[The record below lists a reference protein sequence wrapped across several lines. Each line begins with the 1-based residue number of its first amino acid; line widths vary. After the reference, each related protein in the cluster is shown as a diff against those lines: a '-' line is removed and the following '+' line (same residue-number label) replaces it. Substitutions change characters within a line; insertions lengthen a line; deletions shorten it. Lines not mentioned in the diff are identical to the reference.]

1 MIGIG
6 TKSISGIRL
15 GSKSVSAAYLGINKV
30 WPRDSSVV
38 AVTGVSLDK
47 TSLSLRVGNTEQ
59 ITATVKPDDATD
71 KSVFW
76 VSMDERIATVDQ
88 SGNVTA
94 VGAGTTTV
102 HAVATSNQDIYAT
115 CQVTAVAATV
125 AVTGVSLGKTSLSLT
140 EGASEKLLAT
150 VSPSNATNKSVTWS
164 SSDDSVATVD
174 QSGNVTAVK
183 AGDATI
189 TVRTTDGGKTASC
202 SVNVTAAISIIDY
215 ILTDGACRVPLLNVK
230 PKQDMVIVSSF
241 YVGRDPGD
249 RRIFY
254 GTENGVIQMFVNV
267 SGKERRISSYGY
279 MKGGKRNIS
288 YEARPTEPMYY
299 LLKQDFSGTQ
309 NHTAYY
315 SNGGSPY
322 RSSELDDYQVN
333 NPNKRFYYG
342 YADSAAF
349 PSDQN
354 LSIFGLANGSTD
366 NYMVAGSR
374 FYGMKI
380 WSGGNLVHDLVPAK
394 KAAEYGIYDAVT
406 QDFYAN
412 AGTGTLKGVNI

>member
-6 TKSISGIRL
+6 NKGISDLRL

-30 WPRDSSVV
+30 WPSDSSVV

-47 TSLSLRVGNTEQ
+47 TSLSLIVGNTEQ

-94 VGAGTTTV
+94 IGAGTTTV

-125 AVTGVSLGKTSLSLT
+125 AVTGVSLSKTSLSLA
-140 EGASEKLLAT
+140 EGGSEKLLAT

-189 TVRTTDGGKTASC
+189 TVRTVDGGKTASC
-202 SVNVTAAISIIDY
+202 SVNVTAAISIVDF
-215 ILTDGACRVPLLNVK
+215 ILTDGACWVPLLNVK

-241 YVGRDPGD
+241 YVGRDPGKGSIFYVTMD
-249 RRIFY
+249 GTIMMYVHQRSGRRI
-254 GTENGVIQMFVNV
+254 E
-267 SGKERRISSYGY
+267 SWGY
-279 MKGGKRNIS
+279 ANDGARNIS
-288 YEARPTEPMYY
+288 YVSRPTEPMYY
-299 LLKQDFSGTQ
+299 LLKQDFTGEQ
-309 NHTAYY
+309 NYTAYY

-322 RSSELDDYQVN
+322 RSSELDDYRVN
-333 NPNKRFYYG
+333 NPNTRLKDG
-342 YADSAAF
+342 YTDSVAF
-349 PSDQN
+349 PSDQC
-354 LSIFGLANGSTD
+354 LSVFGRHDDAAGAL
-366 NYMVAGSR
+366 VAGSR

-394 KAAEYGIYDAVT
+394 RAAEYGIYDAVT

>member
-6 TKSISGIRL
+6 NKGISDLRL

-30 WPRDSSVV
+30 WPRASSVV

-76 VSMDERIATVDQ
+76 VSMNERIATVDQ
-88 SGNVTA
+88 NGNVTA

-189 TVRTTDGGKTASC
+189 TVRTTDGGKTATC
-202 SVNVTAAISIIDY
+202 SVNVTAAISIIDF
-215 ILTDGACRVPLLNVK
+215 ILTDGACRIPLLNVK

-249 RRIFY
+249 NRIFY
-254 GTENGVIQMFVNV
+254 GTENGVIQVLINLLEQ
-267 SGKERRISSYGY
+267 ERRIISYGY
-279 MKGGKRNIS
+279 EFDGKRNTS
-288 YEARPTEPMYY
+288 YLKDRPSEPTHY
-299 LLKQDFSGTQ
+299 LLKQDFSGSK
-309 NHTAYY
+309 NYTAYY

-322 RSSELDDYQVN
+322 QSSELDDYQVN
-333 NPNKRFYYG
+333 NPNTRFYYG
-342 YADSAAF
+342 YTSVTAF

-354 LSIFGLANGSTD
+354 LSIFGLGDGSG
-366 NYMVAGSR
+366 YMVAGSR

-394 KAAEYGIYDAVT
+394 KAAEYGIYDTVT
-406 QDFYAN
+406 QDFYTN
-412 AGTGTLKGVNI
+412 AGTGNLHGGRA

>member
-6 TKSISGIRL
+6 NKGISDLRL

-30 WPRDSSVV
+30 WQRAV
-38 AVTGVSLDK
+38 AVTGVSLSK

-59 ITATVKPDDATD
+59 IT
-71 KSVFW
+71 
-76 VSMDERIATVDQ
+76 
-88 SGNVTA
+88 
-94 VGAGTTTV
+94 
-102 HAVATSNQDIYAT
+102 
-115 CQVTAVAATV
+115 
-125 AVTGVSLGKTSLSLT
+125 
-140 EGASEKLLAT
+140 AT

-202 SVNVTAAISIIDY
+202 SVNVTAAISIIDF

-230 PKQDMVIVSSF
+230 PLQDMVIVSSF
-241 YVGRDPGD
+241 YVASDPGNY
-249 RRIFY
+249 RIFY
-254 GTENGVIQMFVNV
+254 GTENGIIQMLLNFVNH
-267 SGKERRISSYGY
+267 ERRIYSYGY
-279 MKGGKRNIS
+279 TSDGQRNIS
-288 YEARPTEPMYY
+288 YCKGRPSEPTFY
-299 LLKQDFSGTQ
+299 LLKHNFKGSQ
-309 NHTAYY
+309 NFTAFY
-315 SNGGSPY
+315 SNSGSPY
-322 RSSELDDYQVN
+322 LSSSLDAYQTSD
-333 NPNKRFYYG
+333 PKTRFYYG
-342 YADSAAF
+342 YTDSAAF

-412 AGTGTLKGVNI
+412 AGTGNLTGGMA

>member
-6 TKSISGIRL
+6 NKGISDLRL

-30 WPRDSSVV
+30 WPRDSYVV
-38 AVTGVSLDK
+38 AVTGISLDK
-47 TSLSLRVGNTEQ
+47 TSLSLIVGNTEH

-76 VSMDERIATVDQ
+76 VSMNERIATVDQ

-102 HAVATSNQDIYAT
+102 NAVATSNQDISAT

-125 AVTGVSLGKTSLSLT
+125 AVTGVSLSKTSLSLT

-183 AGDATI
+183 AGTATI

-202 SVNVTAAISIIDY
+202 SVNVTAAISIIDF
-215 ILTDGACRVPLLNVK
+215 ILTDGACWVPLLNAK
-230 PKQDMVIVSSF
+230 PKQDMIIVSSF
-241 YVGRDPGD
+241 YVGRDPKRGSIFYVTED
-249 RRIFY
+249 GTIMMYIHNRAGRRI
-254 GTENGVIQMFVNV
+254 E
-267 SGKERRISSYGY
+267 SWGY
-279 MKGGKRNIS
+279 EFDGKRNIS

-299 LLKQDFSGTQ
+299 LLKQDFSGPK
-309 NHTAYY
+309 NYTAYY
-315 SNGGSPY
+315 SNSGSPY
-322 RSSELDDYQVN
+322 LSLELDDYQVS
-333 NPNKRFYYG
+333 NPSDRLTNG
-342 YADSAAF
+342 YTDSAAF
-349 PSDQN
+349 PSDQC
-354 LSIFGLANGSTD
+354 LSVFGRNDDAAGAL
-366 NYMVAGSR
+366 VVGSR

-394 KAAEYGIYDAVT
+394 KAAEYGIYDTVT

-412 AGTGTLKGVNI
+412 AGTGNLRGV